1 MICPSCG
8 ENGVAIRIRAYS
20 FREIIGEVEPTEPG
34 FDGPAVTCAR
44 CDYTGEVREDFDRDW
59 AVSPHNKDA
68 GKPWVWF
75 GTDYKVGDV
84 VYVYGSTVSLGK
96 IVEFRRVRTPEFDD
110 RAPLGRESFKEEA
123 KLVWLRETTRNRYG
137 DDWMPTN
144 MFKSMSQ
151 LIADHERKADKF
163 RKQVSQ
169 LEDM

>member
-20 FREIIGEVEPTEPG
+20 LREIIGGESPEGPE
-34 FDGPAVTCAR
+34 FDGPDVTCYN
-44 CDYTGEVREDFDRDW
+44 CDYTGEGREDFDRDW
-59 AVSPHNKDA
+59 AESPHNKEA
-68 GKPWVWF
+68 GEPYVLF

-84 VYVYGSTVSLGK
+84 VYVYGTTVSLGK

-123 KLVWLRETTRNRYG
+123 KLVWLRESTRNKYG

-151 LIADHERKADKF
+151 LIADHERKAENF
-163 RKQVSQ
+163 RDQCEQ